1 MNKTIDNIIEN
12 ILNYNTSEKK
22 YLIPKFTTDAILRY
36 YDPKNRP
43 NKLHQAVKLRDKEI
57 ANFNNNIEYFY
68 DNFLTMET
76 FLKYET
82 LLLFEL
88 QYLRDEKNRL
98 LEPNRITEILQQ
110 RRNDVIKEI
119 GNLIT
124 LTKVMEHNIGL
135 QKINNVDKQ
144 KAIRNT
150 LTENN
155 LLLKILSFKSA
166 TIPDT
171 GNQTNVVEY
180 NNQMD
185 SLGREIVAG
194 IRYKIFVNADHVG
207 LPMYVLTLNKNHAA
221 NLSIRDLSHFLKKD
235 VIKQLTSGDNK
246 IDNLIEIK
254 QQLDSN
260 LVTVE
265 VKEIVYGDHKNQ
277 VILNHEDEQNVFN
290 FMLNTIEGSD
300 PDEVRKKFLQKT
312 RFFRI
317 FVDKAPRETTDKNI
331 SNIDVPRETKH
342 EKTRTNRWFPSF
354 GRGGYRKSK
363 KKRVTKK
370 RIRKRTHTQNNPKH

>member
-1 MNKTIDNIIEN
+1 MNNTIDNIIGN

-43 NKLHQAVKLRDKEI
+43 NKLHQAARLRDKEI

-88 QYLRDEKNRL
+88 EYLRDEKNRL

-194 IRYKIFVNADHVG
+194 IRYKIFVNAEPVG
-207 LPMYVLTLNKNHAA
+207 SPMYVLTLNKNHAA
-221 NLSIRDLSHFLKKD
+221 NLSIRDLSQFLKKD

-254 QQLDSN
+254 QQHDSS

-265 VKEIVYGDHKNQ
+265 VKEIVYGDHENQ

-300 PDEVRKKFLQKT
+300 PDEVREKFLQKT

-317 FVDKAPRETTDKNI
+317 FVDKAPRET
-331 SNIDVPRETKH
+331 KH
-342 EKTRTNRWFPSF
+342 EKTRTNRWFRSF

-370 RIRKRTHTQNNPKH
+370 RIRKRTRTHTQNKPKH

>member
-43 NKLHQAVKLRDKEI
+43 NKLHQAAKLRDKEI

-144 KAIRNT
+144 EAIRNT

-194 IRYKIFVNADHVG
+194 IRYKIFVNAEPVG
-207 LPMYVLTLNKNHAA
+207 SPMYVLTLNENHAA
-221 NLSIRDLSHFLKKD
+221 NLSIRDLSQFLKKD

-254 QQLDSN
+254 QQLDSS

-265 VKEIVYGDHKNQ
+265 VKNIVYGDHENQ

-300 PDEVRKKFLQKT
+300 PDEVRENFLQKT

-317 FVDKAPRETTDKNI
+317 FVDKAPRET
-331 SNIDVPRETKH
+331 KH
-342 EKTRTNRWFPSF
+342 EKTRTNRRFLSF

-370 RIRKRTHTQNNPKH
+370 RIRKRTHTQNKPKH